1 MWRGAT
7 WCPSSTSADVT
18 LASHRPRRRPA
29 GTASARLIVH
39 DAPLTPALQRPGAAR
54 PGLAHLAWASIG
66 NTLFWMVVALAVL
79 TLWMLLGTGRHMRR
93 RSQIQNALL
102 KETQLPPRHGELHA
116 SPACGR
122 WTWKAASPTSTPP
135 SAR

>member
-1 MWRGAT
+1 MSARRHALAIVDERRRMLASTVHADARRAPQRAPPSCTTRRSRPPLNGLVLRGAGLR
-7 WCPSSTSADVT
+7 A
-18 LASHRPRRRPA
+18 PR
-29 GTASARLIVH
+29 V
-39 DAPLTPALQRPGAAR
+39 
-54 PGLAHLAWASIG
+54 GLIG